1 MHPVATGL
9 LSESVGPRVGAARG
23 RLAVQRLIRE
33 ECVQLASVR
42 GRRMVPISTVCTSHG
57 LNGRGGCLC
66 VLCELTCI
74 MTGADWTEF
83 VSKEIR
89 GF

>member
-42 GRRMVPISTVCTSHG
+42 GRRMVPISTVMHTSHG
-57 LNGRGGCLC
+57 LNGGLPVRSL
-66 VLCELTCI
+66 
-74 MTGADWTEF
+74 
-83 VSKEIR
+83 
-89 GF
+89 

>member
-42 GRRMVPISTVCTSHG
+42 DGRMVPISTVMHVPRPE
-57 LNGRGGCLC
+57 RGAAC
-66 VLCELTCI
+66 
-74 MTGADWTEF
+74 AFF
-83 VSKEIR
+83 VSLL
-89 GF
+89 